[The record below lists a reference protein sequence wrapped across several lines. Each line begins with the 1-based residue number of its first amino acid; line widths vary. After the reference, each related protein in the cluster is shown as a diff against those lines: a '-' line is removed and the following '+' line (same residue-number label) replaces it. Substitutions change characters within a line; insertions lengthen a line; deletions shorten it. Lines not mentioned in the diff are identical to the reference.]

1 MQLSELLQ
9 EKENSMNARPS
20 LVVPAAAV
28 ALVLLMVF
36 VSSAAPAEA
45 GSAGPAA
52 STAQTWAYGAIKTV
66 AFHGIS
72 GLWTYQVS
80 ATFGF
85 SVVITETN
93 VSGTMYVLNVS
104 RTMGAFFNVTYS
116 RAIPSAVVHLHD
128 HLWETVNAT
137 SNLTT
142 AGSVTEPGGPTAAI
156 ALTGSQVAVSGG
168 VREAADYSA
177 LGLLVLSRTLDVN
190 VSAAANL
197 NFSPALGL
205 VPLALTP
212 GTTWNSTSDFT
223 ASGSYAWGVYER
235 SLLLNETYRTAGT
248 GAVNHSG
255 SVTLAGTYT
264 GANVTLQGHPYS
276 EINYTLTGPFALR
289 EGFILIPSSANLFGS
304 SAQPWSTNESGFTN
318 ATSPTVDVADHG
330 FAGGHLGFVASGAW
344 FHTSS
349 SNVATALSGGPALP
363 GIPAATPVAT
373 DSGSSAFV
381 QGTPES
387 AAQAHSGAACLVT
400 ETGCPTGAVPRGLLG
415 VIVVTAGVVAT
426 AALIG
431 MAVVARRRQ
440 VPLPKY
446 PNASLYPPGQTSS
459 GPLRPATP
467 LRPPVKPPT
476 EDDPLDHLW

>member
-1 MQLSELLQ
+1 
-9 EKENSMNARPS
+9 MNARPS
-20 LVVPAAAV
+20 LVVPAEAV

-45 GSAGPAA
+45 GAVGPAA
-52 STAQTWAYGAIKTV
+52 TSAQTWAYGAIRTV
-66 AFHGIS
+66 SFHGS
-72 GLWTYQVS
+72 SDGWTYAVS

-85 SVVITETN
+85 SVVVTETN
-93 VSGTMYVLNVS
+93 LSGSNYALNVS

-116 RAIPSAVVHLHD
+116 RALSPAVAHLHD

-142 AGSVTEPGGPTAAI
+142 VGTVTEPSGPAAAI
-156 ALTGSQVAVSGG
+156 ALTGSQLTVSGG
-168 VREAADYSA
+168 LREAADYSA
-177 LGLLVLSRTLDVN
+177 LGVLKLSRALDVN
-190 VSAAANL
+190 VSASANL
-197 NFSPALGL
+197 SFSPALGL
-205 VPLALTP
+205 VPLSLTP
-212 GTTWNSTSDFT
+212 GTTWNSTSAFT
-223 ASGSYAWGVYER
+223 GAGSYAWAVYER
-235 SLLLNETYRTAGT
+235 SLLLNETYHNSGSGT
-248 GAVNHSG
+248 VNHSG
-255 SVTLAGTYT
+255 SVTLAGSFT
-264 GANVTLQGHPYS
+264 GANVTLQGRPYS
-276 EINYTLTGPFALR
+276 EVNYTLTGPFALR

-304 SAQPWSTNESGFTN
+304 STQPWSTNESGFTN

-344 FHTSS
+344 FHSS
-349 SNVATALSGGPALP
+349 SDNVAAALSGGPSLP
-363 GIPAATPVAT
+363 GVPAIAPAAT

-387 AAQAHSGAACLVT
+387 AGQAQSGAACLVT
-400 ETGCPTGAVPRGLLG
+400 ESGCPGGATPRGLLG
-415 VIVVTAGVVAT
+415 LLVVTAAVVGT

-440 VPLPKY
+440 VPPPKY

-459 GPLRPATP
+459 APLRPATP
-467 LRPPVKPPT
+467 PSRATKPPT